1 MKLMNK
7 DEFIAKEIKYDLFA
21 SQAKEGMKLPS
32 ERKLAEKYNV
42 QRMTVRLALQRLE
55 RESIIEVRQRSGY
68 YVRPK
73 RIDIDLREIMSLSE
87 KAKNIGKDIENKLLS
102 LEIVETDKKLSKIIK
117 LPIGRKMFKIARVR
131 YILDDLE
138 RIPVS
143 LDEAYIPMDLAPEL
157 MDYDLEHC
165 SLFEIL
171 KKQYGTVPF
180 KDLQRVSIV
189 NANEREADIL
199 NVSRLA
205 PLVKKKSM
213 TYDKNGELIQYLY
226 SIKNKDWTSFKQIN
240 PIINGKIGG
249 FID

>member
-1 MKLMNK
+1 
-7 DEFIAKEIKYDLFA
+7 
-21 SQAKEGMKLPS
+21 
-32 ERKLAEKYNV
+32 
-42 QRMTVRLALQRLE
+42 
-55 RESIIEVRQRSGY
+55 
-68 YVRPK
+68 
-73 RIDIDLREIMSLSE
+73 MSLSE